1 MTKEQGAGTKT
12 KLDLGVGITW
22 IGHGTVLYRSASGK
36 NVLAD
41 AWVDTNPV
49 ATAEGKALPKIDV
62 LLLTH
67 AHGDHVAD
75 IQAIVKK
82 HDPEIV
88 CIHEMAEYY
97 ESKGMKKVRGMGKGG
112 TQTVQG
118 IRVTMVHAVHSSS
131 FDGADSSVPAGEAAG
146 FVIELENKTRVYHA
160 GDTAVFSDMK
170 LIAEIYKP
178 TIAALPIGDHYTMSP
193 LEASYAAKM
202 LGVKYVLP
210 IHHSTF
216 PVLTGK
222 PGDLVERLKGSGIE
236 VLAVKPG
243 ESA

>member
-1 MTKEQGAGTKT
+1 MNKEQGAGVMTQR
-12 KLDLGVGITW
+12 DLGVGITW

-36 NVLAD
+36 NILAD

-49 ATAEGKALPKIDV
+49 VPPAAKALPKIDLV
-62 LLLTH
+62 LLTH

-75 IQAIVKK
+75 LETIAKK
-82 HDPEIV
+82 HDPDIV
-88 CIHEMAEYY
+88 CMHEMAEYY
-97 ESKGMKKVRGMGKGG
+97 ERQGMPRIHGMGKGG

-118 IRVTMVHAVHSSS
+118 IRVTMVNAVHSSS
-131 FDGADSSVPAGEAAG
+131 FDMGGQLLPAGDPAG
-146 FVIELENKTRVYHA
+146 FVIGFENGTRVYHA
-160 GDTAVFSDMK
+160 GDTAIFSDMN

-178 TIAALPIGDHYTMSP
+178 TIAALPIGDLYTMSP

-202 LGVKYVLP
+202 LRVKYVLP

-216 PVLTGK
+216 PALTGK
-222 PGDLVERLKGSGIE
+222 PEELMDLLRGSGIE

-243 ESA
+243 ETV

>member
-1 MTKEQGAGTKT
+1 MAKEQGAGTMT

-36 NVLAD
+36 NVLVD

-49 ATAEGKALPKIDV
+49 ATPEGKALPKIDL

-75 IQAIVKK
+75 VPAIVKK

-88 CIHEMAEYY
+88 CGHEMAEHYQRQ
-97 ESKGMKKVRGMGKGG
+97 GLKKVTGMSKGG
-112 TQTVQG
+112 TYPVQG
-118 IRVTMVHAVHSSS
+118 IRVTMVNAVHSSS
-131 FDGADSSVPAGEAAG
+131 FDSGDQLLPAGDPAG
-146 FVIELENKTRVYHA
+146 FVITFENGTRVYHA
-160 GDTAVFSDMK
+160 GDTAVFSDMN
-170 LIAEIYKP
+170 LIRDIYKP

-202 LGVKYVLP
+202 LGVRYVLP
-210 IHHSTF
+210 IHFATF
-216 PVLTGK
+216 PVLTGR
-222 PGDLVERLKGSGIE
+222 PEHLVERLKGTGIE
-236 VLAVKPG
+236 VLMVKPG